1 MGCILIFMCK
11 ASIRQPDL
19 LSLSDHIVKTAARR
33 SDMLE
38 ASCFALGQNRL
49 FAGTK
54 FRPVFLQKPTVWAA
68 MLSQRFSACSLLRH
82 RPCLAG
88 GISGLGRA
96 RGHALLWKWP
106 ELARNTVLSLIQTS
120 PFTKSDDLV
129 IFRTVSRRKAVRV
142 CTKNHRSPSAR
153 PRIRS

>member
-1 MGCILIFMCK
+1 LII
-11 ASIRQPDL
+11 ASVFYRGDAALARVCFGDCEPLVRCEIEKLAR
-19 LSLSDHIVKTAARR
+19 TAT
-33 SDMLE
+33 
-38 ASCFALGQNRL
+38 GQNRL